1 MTDLLETWR
10 DELEIRWLIEKWVL
24 WRDGAHWDR
33 FQTVWNSDGRMIATW
48 FDGPATEFIARSRA
62 GWLAGVNVNHFLGG
76 TVVDIAGTRALAET
90 KMTIS
95 QRLTVHDR
103 LVDVVCTGRFYDFL
117 DARAGSWRFAQR
129 QCIYETDRIIPLTPG
144 PAIPLDAERLAR
156 YPEGYRHLGYVQE
169 LAGMQVNP
177 NLPGRNGPELDRL
190 YERGRTWLTDGNVD
204 ILHGG
209 EDRG

>member
-33 FQTVWNSDGRMIATW
+33 FQTVWHSDGRMIATW

-117 DARAGSWRFAQR
+117 D
-129 QCIYETDRIIPLTPG
+129 TPG